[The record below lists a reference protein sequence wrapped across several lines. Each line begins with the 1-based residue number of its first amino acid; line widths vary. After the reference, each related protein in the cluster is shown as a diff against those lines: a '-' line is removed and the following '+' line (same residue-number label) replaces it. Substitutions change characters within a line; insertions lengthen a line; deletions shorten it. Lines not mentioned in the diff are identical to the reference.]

1 MKRLVA
7 PAISLVIAAALVG
20 LGFGAATVGATTT
33 SEYASYTAGATTGS
47 VSFVGNFPSATFT
60 SQRTVG
66 GPFSSAVLSATT
78 PFGAVF
84 GSSSGYT
91 YIAPTSPS
99 ISGTAATVFTFASA
113 TPATGF
119 GFTLGDIDAESVTI
133 SATTTGGVPVT
144 AAELGY
150 QSSFNYTGGA
160 DVPTWNAGTSSL
172 IGNTAD
178 TSGASGWFSP
188 TVPLETLTFASST
201 LSGSPQY
208 QVWMAA
214 LITVPDP
221 TTTSTSTTTST
232 TIASTEPVAPA
243 FTG

>member
-1 MKRLVA
+1 MKRRFVPVVGLA
-7 PAISLVIAAALVG
+7 LIAALVG
-20 LGFGAATVGATTT
+20 LSFGVATVGAATT

-47 VSFVGNFPSATFT
+47 VSFVGDFPSAMFT
-60 SQRTVG
+60 SQRSVA
-66 GPFSSAVLSATT
+66 GPFSSAVLSAST
-78 PFGAVF
+78 PFGAIY
-84 GSSSGYT
+84 GSSSGYS
-91 YIAPTSPS
+91 YIQPSSPVT
-99 ISGTAATVFTFASA
+99 SGTTATVFTFASV

-133 SATTTGGVPVT
+133 SATTTGGVAVT

-150 QSSFNYTGGA
+150 QSSFNYAGGA
-160 DVPTWNAGTSSL
+160 DLPTWNAGTSTL

-188 TVPLETLTFASST
+188 TVPLETLTFASTT
-201 LSGSPQY
+201 LSGSPNY

-221 TTTSTSTTTST
+221 TTTST
-232 TIASTEPVAPA
+232 TIASTEPVKPS

>member
-1 MKRLVA
+1 MKRLFA

-20 LGFGAATVGATTT
+20 LSFGAATVGATTT

-60 SQRTVG
+60 SQRTVA

-91 YIAPTSPS
+91 YIQPSSPPN
-99 ISGTAATVFTFASA
+99 SGPSAIVFTFTSV

-150 QSSFNYTGGA
+150 QSSFNYAGGA
-160 DVPTWNAGTSSL
+160 DVPTWNAGTSTL
-172 IGNTAD
+172 VGNGAD

-188 TVPLETLTFASST
+188 TVPLETLTFVSST
-201 LSGSPQY
+201 LSGSPNY

-214 LITVPDP
+214 LITGPDSTTTPPTTSP
-221 TTTSTSTTTST
+221 TTT
-232 TIASTEPVAPA
+232 ASDPVAPA

>member
-1 MKRLVA
+1 M
-7 PAISLVIAAALVG
+7 
-20 LGFGAATVGATTT
+20 
-33 SEYASYTAGATTGS
+33 
-47 VSFVGNFPSATFT
+47 
-60 SQRTVG
+60 
-66 GPFSSAVLSATT
+66 
-78 PFGAVF
+78 F

-91 YIAPTSPS
+91 YIQPSSPPTSGS
-99 ISGTAATVFTFASA
+99 STIVFTFASA

-150 QSSFNYTGGA
+150 QSSFNYAGGA

>member
-1 MKRLVA
+1 MKRRFVPVVSLALV
-7 PAISLVIAAALVG
+7 AALVG
-20 LGFGAATVGATTT
+20 LSFGVATVGAATT

-47 VSFVGNFPSATFT
+47 VSFVGDFPSATFT
-60 SQRTVG
+60 SQRSVA
-66 GPFSSAVLSATT
+66 GPLSSAVLSAST
-78 PFGAVF
+78 PFGAIY
-84 GSSSGYT
+84 GSSSGYS
-91 YIAPTSPS
+91 YIQPVSPA
-99 ISGTAATVFTFASA
+99 ISGTTATVFTFASV

-133 SATTTGGVPVT
+133 SATTTGGIAVT

-150 QSSFNYTGGA
+150 QSSFNYAGGA
-160 DVPTWNAGTSSL
+160 DVPTWNAGTSTL

-188 TVPLETLTFASST
+188 TVPLETLTFASTT
-201 LSGSPQY
+201 LSGSPNY

-221 TTTSTSTTTST
+221 TTTSTSTT
-232 TIASTEPVAPA
+232 IASTEPVKPS